1 MAIKSIFK
9 KDIYRHIDGVIKAED
24 NDVLK
29 NELEEFVIT
38 DEIRTNLETFFENYN
53 EGNSN
58 GAWISG
64 FFGSGKSHLLKIL
77 SAVLENRDVGGRR
90 AAEIFLEHCEGNEDC
105 TILKGLVERAIRT
118 PSKSILFNIGQ
129 QADAMGRADR
139 KDTILPAFLQ
149 VFNAHCGYCEQ
160 NPAVAAFERQLD

>member
-24 NDVLK
+24 AAGLR

-53 EGNSN
+53 AGNSN

-77 SAVLENRDVGGRR
+77 AAVLENRDVDGQR
-90 AAEIFLEHCEGNEDC
+90 AAL
-105 TILKGLVERAIRT
+105 A
-118 PSKSILFNIGQ
+118 
-129 QADAMGRADR
+129 
-139 KDTILPAFLQ
+139 
-149 VFNAHCGYCEQ
+149 
-160 NPAVAAFERQLD
+160 